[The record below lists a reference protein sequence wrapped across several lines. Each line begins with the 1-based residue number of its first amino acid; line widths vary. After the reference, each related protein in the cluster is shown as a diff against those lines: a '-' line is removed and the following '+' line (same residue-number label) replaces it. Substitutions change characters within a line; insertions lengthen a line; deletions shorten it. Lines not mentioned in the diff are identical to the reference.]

1 MSRFSFAVGMRLHFL
16 VFAALQ
22 GVPFVAL
29 PYAGKVSGFLEDLK
43 IPTPPLNLVN
53 AGRLIAHLDQSWD
66 RRRSMKALLAKS
78 VPALQE
84 RSQETHKILLNI
96 LAGSRAQGAIA
107 KAA

>member
-1 MSRFSFAVGMRLHFL
+1 
-16 VFAALQ
+16 
-22 GVPFVAL
+22 
-29 PYAGKVSGFLEDLK
+29 
-43 IPTPPLNLVN
+43 
-53 AGRLIAHLDQSWD
+53 
-66 RRRSMKALLAKS
+66 MKALLAKS